1 MQVLTDDD
9 VRTRLTPRR
18 AIDWM
23 REALA
28 AASDGRLVA
37 PARVSTVLGAG
48 RLVFTTGAL
57 TGHWYGYRSYDTFG
71 GEPVGQRDAD
81 QVVVVHEWSTGLL
94 RGCLV
99 GWELS
104 PRRVAAIGAVAVDLL
119 APAGATSLGVV
130 GTGRQAWTQVWAI
143 AAVRPLTEVVVHSRD
158 ADRREAFAVRVRDEL
173 GLACRA
179 VGSARDAVEGRDLVV
194 LATSSPTPVV
204 EPAWLAPGA
213 WVSTLG
219 PKLEGRAEFGPEL
232 ADWADVLVTDSVQQV
247 EAYDPPFVLAG
258 TPAAGRLPGLGD
270 LVTGRTPAP
279 GAGSSVLF
287 CSVGLAGTEAYL
299 AARLLE
305 G

>member
-9 VRTRLTPRR
+9 VRARLTPRV
-18 AIDWM
+18 AVDWM

-37 PARVSTVLGAG
+37 PPRTSTELGGG

-57 TGHWYGYRSYDTFG
+57 TGDWYGYRSYDTFG
-71 GEPVGQRDAD
+71 PGPVGQRDAD
-81 QVVVVHEWSTGLL
+81 QVVVVHEWSTGLV
-94 RGCLV
+94 RGCVV

-104 PRRVAAIGAVAVDLL
+104 PRRVGAIGAVAVDLL
-119 APAGATSLGVV
+119 AAGQARSLGLV

-143 AAVRPLTEVVVHSRD
+143 AAVRPLAEVVVHSRD
-158 ADRREAFAVRVRDEL
+158 AARREAFAARVSDEA
-173 GLACRA
+173 GIACRA
-179 VGSARDAVEGRDLVV
+179 VGSAREAVEGRDLVV

-204 EPAWLAPGA
+204 EADWLAPGT

-219 PKLEGRAEFGPEL
+219 PKQVGRAEFGTEL
-232 ADWADVLVTDSVQQV
+232 ADWADVLVTDSPAQV
-247 EAYDPPFVLAG
+247 DAYDPAFVLTG
-258 TPAAGRLPGLGD
+258 SPAAGSMVALGD
-270 LVTGRTPAP
+270 LVTGRVPTPD
-279 GAGSSVLF
+279 AGRSVLF